1 MVYVVVFLILISI
14 ICLSLCVYFYMKN
27 KNIMQKNNILI
38 SNIKLNEER
47 ISIFENDIDSL
58 NQEIKSLIEQNANL
72 KTSLEYEKKINQEKL
87 DEFKN
92 LKEQTKNEFKVLS
105 QSILEERIKAH
116 KMSQE
121 ENLSNILKPFQ
132 TQIDNF
138 KKRVEEVYD
147 KETKGRSELFS
158 EIKHLRNLNDRI
170 SQDAINLTNALKGNN
185 KIQGNWGEVI
195 LENLLQDSGLIKDRE
210 YVLQQTHK
218 NEKGSYSRPDVIIKL
233 PNNKKIII
241 DSKVSLID
249 YERYINKGGLV
260 NSNDKNDDLFLH
272 ITSIKNHIKNLSNK
286 NYNDLLDGSK
296 LDFVLMFIPLEGAFL
311 DAIKYDSELFL
322 YAYNK
327 NIILVS
333 PTTLYATLRTIENIW
348 RNERQNNNMEE
359 ILKTASGLYDKFLIF
374 YEGLESL
381 GKNLQNAEDNYKTS
395 LNRLKD
401 GRGSIVSQIQKLE
414 ELGVK
419 GKRKIPKEL

>member
-1 MVYVVVFLILISI
+1 MIYVDIFLIILSI
-14 ICLSLCVYFYMKN
+14 VCLGVSVYFYTKN
-27 KNIMQKNNILI
+27 KNIMQKDNMLL
-38 SNIKLNEER
+38 SNLRLNEER
-47 ISIFENDIDSL
+47 ISVFENEMDNL

-72 KTSLEYEKKINQEKL
+72 KTSLEYEKRINQEKL

-92 LKEQTKNEFKVLS
+92 LKEQAKNEFKVLS

-116 KMSQE
+116 KISQE
-121 ENLSNILKPFQ
+121 ENLGNILKPFQ

-185 KIQGNWGEVI
+185 KIQGNWGEII

-210 YVLQQTHK
+210 YMLQQAHK
-218 NEKGSYSRPDVIIKL
+218 NEKGNYLRPDVIIRL

-241 DSKVSLID
+241 DSKVSLTD
-249 YERYINKGGLV
+249 YERYVNKQDV
-260 NSNDKNDDLFLH
+260 ASANNDLFLH
-272 ITSIKNHIKNLSNK
+272 VTSIKNHIKSLSSK
-286 NYNDLLDGSK
+286 NYNDLLEGSK

-311 DAIKYDSELFL
+311 DAIKYDSELFSF
-322 YAYNK
+322 AYNK

-348 RNERQNNNMEE
+348 RSERQNNNMEE
-359 ILKTASGLYDKFLIF
+359 ILKTASGLYDKFLNF

-381 GKNLQNAEDNYKTS
+381 GKNLDNAQSNYKAS

-401 GRGSIVSQIQKLE
+401 GKGSIVSQIQRLE
-414 ELGVK
+414 DLGVK
-419 GKRKIPKEL
+419 GKKKIPKEL